1 MSEKTFKPAVE
12 GKQLT
17 FIKPSKLAEENVRG
31 TIIEGVYLAAVPNDM
46 TGKDDYKFELESGD
60 LVILNGA
67 GNLGYQMKNVTVGSL
82 TRIDYLGKSVIKS
95 GPREGKEAHG
105 FKVMVADEN

>member
-12 GKQLT
+12 GSTLT
-17 FIKPSKLAEENVRG
+17 YIRPSKLAEEGVTG
-31 TIIEGVYLAAVPNDM
+31 TIVEGVFVAAVDNDM
-46 TGKDDYKFELESGD
+46 TGKQDFKFELANGN
-60 LVILNGA
+60 LVVLNGA
-67 GNLGYQMKNVTVGSL
+67 GNLAYQMKNVTPGAL

-105 FKVMVADEN
+105 FKVMIAED